1 MLDLELGV
9 DAAEQRR
16 LAHITARVLF
26 FAFCDLG
33 NGIFNWVANS
43 ESTGDFGYSTFAVR
57 SLTPSDAQAPRSIHG
72 VERRKKRG
80 VESGMKGTLNIKLP
94 SGLAS

>member
-1 MLDLELGV
+1 MELGV

-16 LAHITARVLF
+16 LAHIAAHVLF

-43 ESTGDFGYSTFAVR
+43 ENTGISVI
-57 SLTPSDAQAPRSIHG
+57 QASQ
-72 VERRKKRG
+72 E
-80 VESGMKGTLNIKLP
+80 E
-94 SGLAS
+94 A